1 SSDLRFSQRFVNK
14 SFSLK
19 KLPFF
24 HLAGALNF
32 FAFLLHSGH
41 GTKCFVP
48 LINISSLLHVSH
60 LATLIF
66 AVSFSLFFSFITL
79 YVFLFFPTY
88 ICYSIMFFFFY
99 NLIFIIPCCTLSNFN
114 LRWLFFL
121 VLQFDYIRCFSVST
135 YINVV
140 P

>member
-19 KLPFF
+19 KLPCF

-66 AVSFSLFFSFITL
+66 AGSFSLFSNLPTL
-79 YVFLFFPTY
+79 DVFLFLPPLM
-88 ICYSIMFFFFY
+88 CYPH
-99 NLIFIIPCCTLSNFN
+99 IFIFISLFYLLFLS
-114 LRWLFFL
+114 
-121 VLQFDYIRCFSVST
+121 I
-135 YINVV
+135 
-140 P
+140 